1 MHEKMH
7 VKLKINEKERVI
19 WHTGL
24 GRGKTSKN
32 LVENDKKLRIVL
44 VRIGERKK
52 KFEKVLKK

>member
-1 MHEKMH
+1 MKKKGLYGILALGEEK
-7 VKLKINEKERVI
+7 LA
-19 WHTGL
+19 
-24 GRGKTSKN
+24 KN

>member
-1 MHEKMH
+1 MDIPALGEEK
-7 VKLKINEKERVI
+7 LD
-19 WHTGL
+19 
-24 GRGKTSKN
+24 KN